1 MTLPQPYEVEQDELS
16 PRAGAPPERL
26 DVEHLMGQLI
36 VVDPPY
42 VDIAGC
48 RLRTPEGESPES
60 VAELFRTA
68 LAERFLERRP
78 HADEATWN
86 RFASSLRAVL
96 SNESEASQAA
106 LSEALLLI
114 DGL

>member
-1 MTLPQPYEVEQDELS
+1 MTLPKPYEVEQDELL

-26 DVEHLMGQLI
+26 DVEHLVEKLI
-36 VVDPPY
+36 VIDSPY
-42 VDIAGC
+42 VEIAGC
-48 RLRTPEGESPES
+48 RLRAPEGESAES
-60 VAELFRTA
+60 VADLFRGA
-68 LAERFLERRP
+68 LAERFVERRP

-86 RFASSLRAVL
+86 RFVSSLRAVL
-96 SNESEASQAA
+96 SNESEANQKA